1 MYKKRLEKVK
11 AIIQHLVLNGLAEDK
26 SGLRQECYSRRAAK
40 FAKQGEKNLTA
51 KNAKY
56 EKRIGICRGGFE
68 TRPLGSTDKKLF
80 MTEC

>member
-11 AIIQHLVLNGLAEDK
+11 AIFQQRELNGLAEDK

-56 EKRIGICRGGFE
+56 A
-68 TRPLGSTDKKLF
+68 KKNSNLYKGRV
-80 MTEC
+80 